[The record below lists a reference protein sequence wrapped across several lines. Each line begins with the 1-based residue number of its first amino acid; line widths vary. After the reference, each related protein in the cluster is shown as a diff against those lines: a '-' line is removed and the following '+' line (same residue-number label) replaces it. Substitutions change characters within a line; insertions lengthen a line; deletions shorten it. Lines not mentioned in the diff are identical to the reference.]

1 MTVATMAVRFRV
13 EEDRITPI
21 LQEAAQS
28 LEKTDADLILDFS
41 CVRRLDANAIGA
53 LEKLAQSAERRKV
66 KAILRG
72 VNIGVYKVLKLVS
85 LTTKFS
91 FLAPM
96 QEGPES

>member
-13 EEDRITPI
+13 EQDRIAPI

-41 CVRRLDANAIGA
+41 CVHRLDASAIGA

-72 VNIGVYKVLKLVS
+72 VNIDVYKVLKLVD
-85 LTTKFS
+85 LTAKLS
-91 FLAPM
+91 FPARM
-96 QEGPES
+96 QEGSES